1 MLSAHQRY
9 WGVEQWTAYLKGQD
23 MPIMPRS
30 RYLLQAA
37 VAGGAETLSPRD
49 LLGIVT
55 GDPFL
60 ALRLLIQA
68 DKRHSRTLGHDITT
82 PLASLLQIGVDELT
96 HIINHSPL
104 CDDSLPGLADAEF
117 RSATASFLARRWA
130 AWRVD
135 ISPDEVALAALLA
148 DIGEVMLWH
157 FVPEIPL
164 KVAEEI
170 RLGRAFRT
178 LQAQQQAAG
187 FSFKSLS
194 LSLAD
199 AWGLPLLLTQL
210 IRGVDSVRANIARI
224 ATDTARHLQTD
235 PENPAIAADIA
246 SLHAFLPGASFQT
259 LLEPLPISDEYRAA
273 VLQALGGEPD

>member
-1 MLSAHQRY
+1 MLSAHQRH

-30 RYLLQAA
+30 RYLLQVA
-37 VAGGAETLSPRD
+37 VAGEGEALSPRD

-82 PLASLLQIGVDELT
+82 PLASLLQTGVDELT
-96 HIINHSPL
+96 HIIEHSPL
-104 CDDSLPGLADAEF
+104 CDDSLPGLAEAEF

-130 AWRVD
+130 AWRAD

-164 KVAEEI
+164 KVAEEL
-170 RLGRAFRT
+170 RLGRATRT

-187 FSFKSLS
+187 FHFKSLS

-224 ATDTARHLQTD
+224 ATDTARHLQAD
-235 PENPAIAADIA
+235 PENPAIAADITG
-246 SLHAFLPGASFQT
+246 LHAFLPGASVHT
-259 LLEPLPISDEYRAA
+259 LLEPLPISDDFRSAM
-273 VLQALGGEPD
+273 LRALGGEPD